1 MTETNRSKRQ
11 SEWIRILRQL
21 ARDRTA
27 LISFVLLCGLMIAS
41 LLAPYLGLPD
51 PNVIELR
58 DRLVGPGENGHL
70 LGADEFGRDYFSRL
84 VWGGRISIS
93 VGFFAVLLAL
103 ATGMVLGLV
112 TGYLRGVWDLT
123 IMRFIDVLMAFPY
136 ILLAIAIVASLGPG
150 LRNTMIALAI
160 AGVPYYTRIV
170 RGSVL
175 GLMDKEFIQ
184 AARAIGTPPV
194 RIVLRHLLPNV
205 VAPMIV
211 AATLDVGWMIMA
223 GAGMSFLGLGAQ
235 PPDAEWGLMLSNGSK
250 YLRTAP
256 HLSLFAG
263 MAISLVVLALNFIG
277 DGFRD
282 ALDPRVQRY

>member
-1 MTETNRSKRQ
+1 MTKTTGYKRQ
-11 SEWIRILRQL
+11 SEWIRALRQL
-21 ARDRTA
+21 VRDRTA
-27 LISFVLLCGLMIAS
+27 LVSFAVLCGLMLAS

-58 DRLVGPGENGHL
+58 DRLASPGQSGHL
-70 LGADEFGRDYFSRL
+70 LGADELGRDYLSRL

-103 ATGMVLGLV
+103 GVGLILGLV
-112 TGYLRGVWDLT
+112 TGYLRGGWDLT

-175 GLMDKEFIQ
+175 GLMDREFIQ
-184 AARAIGTPPV
+184 AAKAVGTPPI
-194 RIVLRHLLPNV
+194 RIIFRHLLPNV

-277 DGFRD
+277 DGLRD
-282 ALDPRVQRY
+282 ALDPKVQRY

>member
-1 MTETNRSKRQ
+1 MTKTTGYKRQ
-11 SEWIRILRQL
+11 SEWIRALRQL
-21 ARDRTA
+21 VRDRTA
-27 LISFVLLCGLMIAS
+27 LVSFAVLCGLMVAS

-58 DRLVGPGENGHL
+58 DRLASPGQSGHL
-70 LGADEFGRDYFSRL
+70 LGADELGRDYLSRL
-84 VWGGRISIS
+84 VWGGRISIA

-103 ATGMVLGLV
+103 GVGLILGLV
-112 TGYLRGVWDLT
+112 TGYLRGGWDLT

-175 GLMDKEFIQ
+175 GLMDREFIQ
-184 AARAIGTPPV
+184 AAKAVGAPPV
-194 RIVLRHLLPNV
+194 RIILRHLLPNV

-277 DGFRD
+277 DGLRD
-282 ALDPRVQRY
+282 ALDPKVQRY

>member
-1 MTETNRSKRQ
+1 MSFF
-11 SEWIRILRQL
+11 
-21 ARDRTA
+21 A
-27 LISFVLLCGLMIAS
+27 LCALLLAS

-51 PNVIELR
+51 PNIIDLGH
-58 DRLVGPGENGHL
+58 RLDGPGENGHL
-70 LGADEFGRDYFSRL
+70 LGADEFGRDYLTRL
-84 VWGGRISIS
+84 IWGGRISITI
-93 VGFFAVLLAL
+93 GFFAVILSLCIGLL
-103 ATGMVLGLV
+103 LGLL

-123 IMRFIDVLMAFPY
+123 IMRFVDVLMAFPY
-136 ILLAIAIVASLGPG
+136 ILLAITIVAALGPG
-150 LRNTMIALAI
+150 LRNTMIALAV

-175 GLMDKEFIQ
+175 GLMDKEFIL
-184 AARAIGTPPV
+184 AARAVGTPPL
-194 RIVLRHLLPNV
+194 RIIVKHILPNV
-205 VAPMIV
+205 IAPMIV

-250 YLRTAP
+250 YLRAAP

-277 DGFRD
+277 DGLRD
-282 ALDPRVQRY
+282 ALDPKVQRF

>member
-1 MTETNRSKRQ
+1 M
-11 SEWIRILRQL
+11 
-21 ARDRTA
+21 A
-27 LISFVLLCGLMIAS
+27 LVSFVLLCGLVLAS
-41 LLAPYLGLPD
+41 LLAPYLRLPD
-51 PNVIELR
+51 PNAIELR
-58 DRLVGPGENGHL
+58 DRLASPGQSGHL
-70 LGADEFGRDYFSRL
+70 LGADELGRDYLSRL

-103 ATGMVLGLV
+103 GIGLILGLV
-112 TGYLRGVWDLT
+112 TGYLRGGWDLT

-136 ILLAIAIVASLGPG
+136 ILLAIVIVASLGPG

-184 AARAIGTPPV
+184 AAKAVGAPPV
-194 RIVLRHLLPNV
+194 RIIFRHLLPNV

-211 AATLDVGWMIMA
+211 AATLDIGWMIMA

-250 YLRTAP
+250 YLRMAP
-256 HLSLFAG
+256 HLSLLAG

-277 DGFRD
+277 DGLRD
-282 ALDPRVQRY
+282 ALDPKVQRY